1 MLRAII
7 IDDEAAGVQSLQ
19 LLFEKNIA
27 QVKVVATTTNAKQGI
42 RIIEDYKPEIVFL
55 DISMPGLNGFELL
68 DALEYKDFNLVFI
81 TAYQEYAI
89 KAIKHHAFDYLLKP
103 VDTDE
108 LKNCV
113 NRIFRAREENK
124 IQPKTQTQNII
135 GISVKD
141 GIIFVRHAEIIRLE
155 ASGSYTIFHLE
166 NKVKHMASKSLKE
179 YEAQLDPA
187 LFYRCH
193 NSHIVHL
200 SKVVKFSSSEGLF
213 AQMTDGSKADIA
225 RKNKDQF
232 LERLKNIG
240 I

>member
-19 LLFEKNIA
+19 LLFEKNIV
-27 QVKVVATTTNAKQGI
+27 QVKVVATTTSAKQGI

-89 KAIKHHAFDYLLKP
+89 QAIRHHAFDYLLKP
-103 VDTDE
+103 IDTDE
-108 LKNCV
+108 LKNCIS
-113 NRIFRAREENK
+113 RILRERQVNK
-124 IQPKTQTQNII
+124 IQPKTQAQNII
-135 GISVKD
+135 GIAVKD

-187 LFYRCH
+187 FFYRCH

-200 SKVVKFSSSEGLF
+200 SKVVKFSSSEGFF

-225 RKNKDQF
+225 RKNKEQF